1 VTPATTVGARR
12 ADWRFLL
19 PDPDLRSVAYLPPHD
34 PELVKALELCGAAID
49 YCAEPLRPARHGLV
63 VITAGP
69 PSAVVRARGILLP
82 GGWLYAEVPGRQTA
96 DWERELRSRGFEDV
110 AAHWLWPSERACR
123 EMVPLEPGAIRH
135 ALGRRDPGARLR
147 VRARAAQSLAHT
159 RAFKIAL
166 RRAAVI
172 GRWSP

>member
-1 VTPATTVGARR
+1 MTANATLAARR

-19 PDPDLRSVAYLPPHD
+19 PEPDLHRVAYLPPHD
-34 PELVKALELCGAAID
+34 AELVKALELCGAAVD
-49 YCAEPLRPARHGLV
+49 FCAEPLRPARHGLV

-69 PSAVVRARGILLP
+69 PSAVVRARGLLQP
-82 GGWLYAEVPGRQTA
+82 GGWLYAEVPGRQAA
-96 DWERELRSRGFEDV
+96 DWERELRRRGFEDV
-110 AAHWLWPSERACR
+110 SAHWLWPNQHACR
-123 EMVPLEPGAIRH
+123 EMVPLEPVALRH

-147 VRARAAQSLAHT
+147 VRARAAHSLAHT
-159 RAFKIAL
+159 RAFRIAL